1 VRRLYLLRHA
11 KSSWDDPDQAD
22 LRRPL
27 AARGWKAVKALERHM
42 RAVDVVPDLVL
53 CSPAVRAVQ
62 TWEGVAPGLPPG
74 TPIELDEAVY
84 DAGAGELLGR
94 LRRLPPEI
102 DSVLV
107 VGHNPGLG
115 NLALGLVAAGDAR
128 LRARMETKF
137 PTGALASLTL
147 AAAWRDLRWGTA
159 TLVDYV
165 VPRDLA

>member
-1 VRRLYLLRHA
+1 VVRLHLLRHA
-11 KSSWDDPDQAD
+11 KSSWDDSNQAD

-27 AARGWKAVKALERHM
+27 APRGQKAVKALERNM
-42 RAVDVVPDLVL
+42 RAMKVAPDLVL

-74 TPIELDEAVY
+74 TPVELDAAIY
-84 DAGAGELLGR
+84 HAGASDLLGR

-107 VGHNPGLG
+107 LGHNPALAD
-115 NLALGLVAAGDAR
+115 LALGLVAAGDPR
-128 LRARMETKF
+128 LRTRLETKF
-137 PTGALASLTL
+137 PTGALASLEV
-147 AAAWRDLRWGTA
+147 AATWHDLRWGTA
-159 TLVDYV
+159 ILVAYV